1 MMSRSRA
8 VGLVVLVIGSLLACA
23 KPAKIKIDPAKVQLF
38 DSGGSKIVNVT
49 VLDQK
54 GRPMD
59 NPKLK
64 FSSSNPEV
72 AEVDGAGKVTANG
85 TGDAQ
90 VTVTAGKV
98 SASVPVM
105 VRIASSLK
113 LDFKDKSQLVTGI
126 QGPVNSQAPL
136 LVSGQDEM
144 GKPADLSVATFASS
158 NPKVAVLDQQGVLTI
173 LSSGATDVSVSM
185 GKTKA
190 TLRVPVTI
198 LVPMAIKL
206 QSPAL
211 TVKVGESAPIP
222 YEVISDAG
230 TTLSVV
236 PLFTSS
242 DPSVAKV
249 DGDGLVTGLS
259 RGSATVSIRAGDASN
274 NVTVSVR

>member
-1 MMSRSRA
+1 
-8 VGLVVLVIGSLLACA
+8 LACA
-23 KPAKIKIDPAKVQLF
+23 QPAKVKIDPAKVQLF
-38 DSGGSKIVNVT
+38 DSGASKIVNVT

-59 NPKLK
+59 KPKLK

-72 AEVDGAGKVTANG
+72 AEVDGAGKVMANS

-105 VRIASSLK
+105 VRIAASLK
-113 LDFKDKSQLVTGI
+113 LDFRDKSQLVSGV
-126 QGPVNSQAPL
+126 QGPANSQVPL
-136 LVSGQDEM
+136 LVSGLDEM

-158 NPKVAVLDQQGVLTI
+158 DPKVAVLDQQGVLTI
-173 LSSGATDVSVSM
+173 LSNGTTDVSVSL

-206 QSPAL
+206 QSPSL
-211 TVKVGESAPIP
+211 TVKAGESSPIP

-230 TTLSVV
+230 TTLAIV
-236 PLFTSS
+236 PAFTSS
-242 DPSVAKV
+242 DAGVAKV
-249 DGDGLVTGLS
+249 DEKGMVTGIAH
-259 RGSATVSIRAGDASN
+259 GSATISIRAGEASN
-274 NVTVSVR
+274 NITVTVR

>member
-1 MMSRSRA
+1 MARPRA
-8 VGLVVLVIGSLLACA
+8 AGLGFLVTGSLLACA
-23 KPAKIKIDPAKVQLF
+23 QPAKVKIDPAKVQLF
-38 DSGGSKIVNVT
+38 DSGASKIVNVT

-59 NPKLK
+59 KPKLK

-72 AEVDGAGKVTANG
+72 AEVDGAGKVMANS

-105 VRIASSLK
+105 VRIAASLK
-113 LDFKDKSQLVTGI
+113 LDFRDKSQLVSGV
-126 QGPVNSQAPL
+126 QGPANSQVPL
-136 LVSGQDEM
+136 LVSGLDEM

-158 NPKVAVLDQQGVLTI
+158 DPKVAVLDQQGVLTI
-173 LSSGATDVSVSM
+173 LSNGTTDVSVSL

-206 QSPAL
+206 QSPSL
-211 TVKVGESAPIP
+211 TVKAGESSPIP

-230 TTLSVV
+230 TTLSIV

-249 DGDGLVTGLS
+249 DGNGLVTGLS